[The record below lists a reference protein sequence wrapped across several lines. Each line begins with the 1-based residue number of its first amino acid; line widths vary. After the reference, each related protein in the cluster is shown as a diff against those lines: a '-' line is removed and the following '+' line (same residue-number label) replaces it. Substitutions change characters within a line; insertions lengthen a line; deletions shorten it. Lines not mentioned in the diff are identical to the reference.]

1 MLDLV
6 EVATTTKISKTTA
19 MTTNISLTQ
28 VILPEY
34 CYSFHL
40 RSMKSLANMSNVMAR
55 FVPMGHWS
63 RSSAFGRGKSCGCV
77 IMRVQLKFE
86 WSKGLSK
93 ILLPNK
99 GHHPSKNNADKDTTT
114 STPVLQEQI
123 RLKQIVSATHPPWK
137 SIQSHDLSLEIE
149 APGLIQN
156 VQWPPLIEGSLNRN
170 FRQYGQ
176 LKSRVE

>member
-1 MLDLV
+1 
-6 EVATTTKISKTTA
+6 
-19 MTTNISLTQ
+19 
-28 VILPEY
+28 
-34 CYSFHL
+34 
-40 RSMKSLANMSNVMAR
+40 MKSLANMSNVMAR

-99 GHHPSKNNADKDTTT
+99 GHLSKNNADKDTTT

-149 APGLIQN
+149 ALGLIQN
-156 VQWPPLIEGSLNRN
+156 VQWPPLIYLHRMILHFTRARKTNQIAWYASIITVIQVSD
-170 FRQYGQ
+170 FFFQDDI
-176 LKSRVE
+176 ST